1 MDGGENGG
9 SASQALEI
17 DSGSDV
23 PEGWG
28 WGGPRSIRVCA
39 RGALHQVQ
47 LLLSALVLPSTMCVC
62 GAQEDVTLCARRIE
76 TGQMQRRQE
85 GTLSSF
91 NSCGAFPTKT
101 LACPTRSERSLSPAR
116 VCEAREG
123 GRVGGHLEMLAWFL
137 K

>member
-1 MDGGENGG
+1 MVGVH
-9 SASQALEI
+9 LEI

-23 PEGWG
+23 PEGSG
-28 WGGPRSIRVCA
+28 WGRSKIDSSLCSRSPPPGPAST
-39 RGALHQVQ
+39 
-47 LLLSALVLPSTMCVC
+47 LSTGTSLNNVCVC
-62 GAQEDVTLCARRIE
+62 GAQEDVTLCACRIE

-123 GRVGGHLEMLAWFL
+123 GRVGGHLEILAWFL

>member
-1 MDGGENGG
+1 MVGVHHK
-9 SASQALEI
+9 LEI

-23 PEGWG
+23 PEGSG
-28 WGGPRSIRVCA
+28 WGRSKIDSTCA
-39 RGALHQVQ
+39 RGALHQAQ

-76 TGQMQRRQE
+76 TGQMKRRQE

-101 LACPTRSERSLSPAR
+101 LACPTRSERSLSPAL
-116 VCEAREG
+116 VCEDREA
-123 GRVGGHLEMLAWFL
+123 GRVGGHLEMLDWFL